1 MSQDD
6 KYKEIIQKEMA
17 KLTKPVKL
25 KVFTSKKSQPDGS
38 FIREC
43 QECNTF
49 MTLLKV
55 YEANSNGLLTIE
67 ELSIYDDPEFAKKYD
82 VERVP
87 TILFIDDD
95 GREIIRYLA
104 APQGGEI
111 QPFIQALFVFAG
123 APNYYEATIK
133 QNLDR
138 ILPSTIRV
146 MLTNACPYCPSVA
159 TVANMIALAS
169 DGKIRTIIVD
179 IMTNPDIGQYYD
191 ASGVP
196 YTIINDNKTLVGMVG
211 ANEIFKAL
219 IGGNINVQY

>member
-55 YEANSNGLLTIE
+55 YEANSNGMLTIE
-67 ELSIYDDPEFAKKYD
+67 ELSIYDNPEFAKKYG

-87 TILFIDDD
+87 TILFIDNE

-111 QPFIQALFVFAG
+111 QPFLH
-123 APNYYEATIK
+123 
-133 QNLDR
+133 
-138 ILPSTIRV
+138 
-146 MLTNACPYCPSVA
+146 
-159 TVANMIALAS
+159 
-169 DGKIRTIIVD
+169 
-179 IMTNPDIGQYYD
+179 
-191 ASGVP
+191 
-196 YTIINDNKTLVGMVG
+196 
-211 ANEIFKAL
+211 
-219 IGGNINVQY
+219 

>member
-17 KLTKPVKL
+17 KLTKPVNL

-55 YEANSNGLLTIE
+55 YEANSNGMLTIE

-87 TILFIDDD
+87 TILFIDND

-123 APNYYEATIK
+123 APNYYGATIK

-138 ILPSTIRV
+138 IPPSTIRV
-146 MLTNACPYCPSVA
+146 MLTNACIVISLSILEETYNLEESGD
-159 TVANMIALAS
+159 TANPT
-169 DGKIRTIIVD
+169 G
-179 IMTNPDIGQYYD
+179 
-191 ASGVP
+191 
-196 YTIINDNKTLVGMVG
+196 
-211 ANEIFKAL
+211 
-219 IGGNINVQY
+219 